1 MRVGGRFC
9 EGDRR
14 RSTFALRWTALAWL
28 ANRFNGLSTASYGL
42 STASYGLP
50 TVAHAQLGKRER
62 RLVDLTGIE
71 PVTS

>member
-1 MRVGGRFC
+1 
-9 EGDRR
+9 
-14 RSTFALRWTALAWL
+14 
-28 ANRFNGLSTASYGL
+28 L